1 MNVLITQLLGQGGVP
16 STRTGSGEL
25 VQISPSADFT
35 KVGEYTLSNILSTG
49 ITLLL
54 IVAGIIFFVYLILG
68 GIKWMTSGGDKAST
82 EGARNQITAALIGLV
97 IVFSAWAIVELIGSV
112 FGIKILEFT
121 IPTIV

>member
-1 MNVLITQLLGQGGVP
+1 MNVLITQLLGQGGEP
-16 STRTGSGEL
+16 
-25 VQISPSADFT
+25 VQITPSAGFA
-35 KVGEYTLSNILSTG
+35 KVGEYTLSNMLSTG

-97 IVFSAWAIVELIGSV
+97 IVFSAWAIVTLVGSV
-112 FGIKILEFT
+112 FGIDILNFT